1 MKKKEPSKMGRP
13 KSVNPINYNIKIGLT
28 EELHTKVME
37 YNKLSEQ
44 TIAQTVREALN
55 FFFKHNK

>member
-1 MKKKEPSKMGRP
+1 MGRP
-13 KSVNPINYNIKIGLT
+13 KSVNPINYNIKVGLT